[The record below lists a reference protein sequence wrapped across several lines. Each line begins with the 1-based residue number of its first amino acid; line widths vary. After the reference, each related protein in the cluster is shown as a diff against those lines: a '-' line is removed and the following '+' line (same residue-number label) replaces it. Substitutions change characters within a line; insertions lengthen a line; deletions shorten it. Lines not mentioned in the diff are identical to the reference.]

1 MLNKLRLAAADL
13 IMWIVQPVL
22 GQLLGDIT
30 RRQDQIIRRLF
41 AVEDVTINK
50 PKRKRRSKAQIEADA
65 IEAEQV

>member
-50 PKRKRRSKAQIEADA
+50 PKRKRRSKAQMEADA